1 KMSKRNVSNIENVPA
16 PAGPSAKAPRIA
28 SGGNSMSEYERAR
41 LQRINENQA
50 LLGNL
55 NIALPRFKPTPAPVK
70 LRVRPLPTTTSS
82 TSNVGIDEEYQPP
95 SAKQPRRASVRRAP
109 KRRSARIAAA
119 DRIKRAS
126 TNSLDGDVLLP
137 PSPKRRSRRIGAMAP
152 NSAALGE
159 TASTSDS
166 ADEAESE
173 SDDEPER
180 GRLDLA
186 SELADLLA
194 QVKPFSS
201 DNDEEDKNKA
211 KNKTHANGFTTNNMR
226 FLCSMRP
233 LQKRIFSLALRD
245 DGTAQQPL
253 LGAAG
258 DTKGTIGLFAL
269 TNNNESDAVLT
280 GRLHTDRVTELV
292 FGPGDASHLLFTAS
306 YDGLVRFVD
315 LNACIGDEISD
326 ELRNERFG
334 ATALACLPAGGVAQV
349 GEGLAVGGEDGLL
362 RILDR
367 RTGKFSELTANC
379 CRRVVKCIDPHPGP
393 GRGHL
398 CLTACLDGSVNL
410 WDLRSTKEP
419 LGDFSQGRSADSA
432 YWSPTG
438 DMRFLTTSL
447 NDTVRV
453 YDADSGDGEPLLS
466 ISHDN
471 FTTRYLSNFR
481 AIWCPSGAA
490 GDSGPIA
497 IGSMYKQ
504 QRRIEIYSPESGRL
518 IDCVWDENLTT
529 VTSLVRWQKSRGILC
544 GGNSSGKVFVF
555 GQAA

>member
-1 KMSKRNVSNIENVPA
+1 MSKRNVSNIENVPA

-280 GRLHTDRVTELV
+280 
-292 FGPGDASHLLFTAS
+292 
-306 YDGLVRFVD
+306 
-315 LNACIGDEISD
+315 
-326 ELRNERFG
+326 
-334 ATALACLPAGGVAQV
+334 
-349 GEGLAVGGEDGLL
+349 
-362 RILDR
+362 
-367 RTGKFSELTANC
+367 
-379 CRRVVKCIDPHPGP
+379 
-393 GRGHL
+393 
-398 CLTACLDGSVNL
+398 
-410 WDLRSTKEP
+410 
-419 LGDFSQGRSADSA
+419 
-432 YWSPTG
+432 
-438 DMRFLTTSL
+438 
-447 NDTVRV
+447 
-453 YDADSGDGEPLLS
+453 
-466 ISHDN
+466 
-471 FTTRYLSNFR
+471 
-481 AIWCPSGAA
+481 
-490 GDSGPIA
+490 
-497 IGSMYKQ
+497 
-504 QRRIEIYSPESGRL
+504 
-518 IDCVWDENLTT
+518 
-529 VTSLVRWQKSRGILC
+529 
-544 GGNSSGKVFVF
+544 
-555 GQAA
+555 